1 MIGLFLM
8 SEKGFKV
15 VESLIANKKLN
26 LIDFICIGTDN
37 KVKND
42 FSNQIKELCLENN
55 IVHFFRNEEKDIST
69 FKSNYFIAI
78 SWKWML
84 DLPNLIV
91 IHDSLLPKYRGFA
104 PLVNMLINGE
114 KKIGVSSIFASEK
127 YDMGELIF
135 QEAVEIQYPIKI
147 NEAISIISKLY
158 VTIVLKLT
166 AAIESG
172 VPLISYK
179 QNENE
184 ATYSLWLDDED
195 YFINWNSA
203 SDKIIRKID
212 ACGFPFTG
220 AKCLLDGKVVI
231 IEDADS
237 IEDVII
243 ENRQVGKVIFIEDSL
258 PVIVCG
264 EGLIKISNAFYVD
277 SKKSIFPLTKFKLRF
292 K

>member
-42 FSNQIKELCLENN
+42 FSNQIKELCVAND
-55 IVHFFRNEEKDIST
+55 IVHFFRNEEKDIAT
-69 FKSNYFIAI
+69 FKSHYYIAI

-114 KKIGVSSIFASEK
+114 KNIGVSAIFASEK

-135 QEAVEIQYPIKI
+135 QESVEIQYPIKI
-147 NEAISIISKLY
+147 NEAISIISELY
-158 VTIVLKLT
+158 ISVVLKLIT
-166 AAIESG
+166 ATETGI
-172 VPLISYK
+172 PLTSYK
-179 QNENE
+179 QNESE
-184 ATYSLWLDDED
+184 TTYSLWLDDED
-195 YFINWNSA
+195 YFLNWNSS

-220 AKCLLDGKVVI
+220 AKCLLDNQI
-231 IEDADS
+231 
-237 IEDVII
+237 VII
-243 ENRQVGKVIFIEDSL
+243 ENALLVEDVVIENRQPGKVIFVEDSL

-264 EGLIKISNAFYVD
+264 EGLIKISDAFYED
-277 SKKSIFPLTKFKLRF
+277 TKKSIFPLTKFKLRF